1 MLKHPEPL
9 VGYAT
14 DVYALCVLRVAL
26 EMARASTL
34 ALNKQKRHLQ
44 MDVQQ

>member
-14 DVYALCVLRVAL
+14 ENGHCYSTGVHGHKVLAMALLI
-26 EMARASTL
+26 
-34 ALNKQKRHLQ
+34 NGI
-44 MDVQQ
+44 

>member
-14 DVYALCVLRVAL
+14 DIYVHTEEVGMCVHGGGGGGVPHA
-26 EMARASTL
+26 MQCTS
-34 ALNKQKRHLQ
+34 
-44 MDVQQ
+44 